1 MPPVSNEVLIATIA
15 LVIYPRRNE
24 TEMQVANFL
33 DTILRNVS
41 LNADEGY
48 LEISRVPDFE
58 WRLSCDAEAIAKGSD
73 FSCNAT
79 VGKMEVVFYSRK
91 LVCMF
96 DSKALNTK
104 FHEYSYHAIQP
115 QNYRNCHHSE
125 TGVINS
131 FL

>member
-1 MPPVSNEVLIATIA
+1 MPPVSIEILIATIA
-15 LVIYPRRNE
+15 SVIFPRTNE
-24 TEMQVANFL
+24 TEMQVANSL

-41 LNADEGY
+41 INGDEGY
-48 LEISRVPDFE
+48 MEISSVPDFE
-58 WRLSCDAEAIAKGSD
+58 WRLSCDPEDIAKVSD

-96 DSKALNTK
+96 DSKALNTN
-104 FHEYSYHAIQP
+104 FHEFSYHAIQS
-115 QNYRNCHHSE
+115 QSYCKCHHSE
-125 TGVINS
+125 TRVIIF